1 MRNPKYDEI
10 KAKHP
15 EWSDEQIWTAIS
27 LDMQADTVIEKK
39 GDNVDPNDP
48 DVITEI
54 LRGAKNW
61 LEEVLPDIFAKVA
74 KFFDS
79 LLSTIG
85 KWVQKGLSYVVDA
98 IAYLLNR
105 K

>member
-1 MRNPKYDEI
+1 MNNPKYDYY

-27 LDMQADTVIEKK
+27 LDMESDKVIDEKGAD
-39 GDNVDPNDP
+39 VDPNDP
-48 DVITEI
+48 DMIKEV
-54 LRGAKNW
+54 LDGARKW
-61 LEEVLPDIFAKVA
+61 LSEVLPDIFAKVA
-74 KFFDS
+74 KFFDT
-79 LLSTIG
+79 LLATIG
-85 KWVQKGLSYVVDA
+85 EWVQKGLSYVVEA

>member
-1 MRNPKYDEI
+1 MNNENFEAV

-15 EWSDEQIWTAIS
+15 EWSDDQIWVYLS
-27 LDMQADTVIEKK
+27 LHMEADNVLDKK
-39 GDNVDPNDP
+39 GNDVKVDDP

-54 LRGAKNW
+54 LRGARAW

-74 KFFDS
+74 KFFDT
-79 LLSTIG
+79 LLTTLG
-85 KWVQKGLSYVVDA
+85 EWVQKGLTYVVDA
-98 IAYLLNR
+98 IARLLSR